1 MKRTLVYTLLLAG
14 LALASCNKQ
23 FQRINTNPNN
33 LEKPDA
39 ATLLSNVIVSEFY
52 NNTFIAWTLGNG
64 YSQYMTFSQ
73 DYYNTGTRYL
83 PVTNEPY
90 WTPLYE
96 SARDANVLYEEGTQ
110 KNNPFLQA
118 AALTLRSYAFAQLTE
133 LWGDIPFK
141 NALQGAQGKFTPSY
155 DSQQTVYT
163 DSDMGILPSLRRAD
177 SLLSGLSTGT
187 LPGDVLYSGHINSWR
202 KFINALRLRY
212 LLRVSSQMNV
222 AAEMQSILSEGMLM
236 QDATESASL
245 TLPNTLPYNFP
256 SLTER
261 SGDFNVK
268 FLNSTLYNAFQQTS
282 DSVRLMAYFAPS
294 ATASTTG
301 SFQFSNYGGM
311 PLVVNASSDQA
322 NGSSHFN
329 SNFRT
334 IQNAGV
340 LKSHIITYAEQ
351 EFILAEAALK
361 GYIAG
366 SPSMYY
372 ENGIEGA
379 FEEIGLSKSAAD
391 TYGNQSTVLLDA
403 ANVDTA
409 LSQIITQKWIANI
422 GNGFEGWIEYNRTG
436 YPAFSTGG
444 SANMNNGSIP
454 TRFLYP
460 ATEKSINSTNYNTEI
475 THMGGTETTT
485 FKGWWDK

>member
-1 MKRTLVYTLLLAG
+1 MKRTIIYMLLLAG
-14 LALASCNKQ
+14 LGFASCNKQ

-39 ATLLSNVIVSEFY
+39 ATLLSNVLVSEFY

-64 YSQYMTFSQ
+64 YSQYMTYSQ

-90 WTPLYE
+90 WTPMYE
-96 SARDANVLYEEGTQ
+96 AARDANVLYMEGTQ
-110 KNNPFLQA
+110 QSNPFLQA

-141 NALQGAQGKFTPSY
+141 KALQGAQGNFTPSY

-163 DSDMGILPSLRRAD
+163 DPDLGILPSLRRAD
-177 SLLSGLSTGT
+177 SLLSTVSTGT
-187 LPGDVLYSGHINSWR
+187 LPGDLLYSGQLASWR

-212 LLRVSSQMNV
+212 LLRISSRQNV
-222 AAEMQSILSEGMLM
+222 AAEMQSIVSEGMLM
-236 QDATESASL
+236 QNASESASL
-245 TLPNTLPYNFP
+245 SLPTSLPYNYP

-268 FLNSTLYNAFQQTS
+268 FLNSTLYNAFAQTS
-282 DSVRLMAYFAPS
+282 DSDRLMAYFAPN
-294 ATASTTG
+294 ATAVGSG
-301 SFQFSNYGGM
+301 SFRFSNYGGM
-311 PLVVNASSDQA
+311 PLVVNASSAQA

-334 IQNAGV
+334 IQNSSI

-361 GYIAG
+361 GFVSG
-366 SPSMYY
+366 NPSMYY

-379 FEEIGLSKSAAD
+379 YEEIGLSKAAAAA
-391 TYGNQSTVLLDA
+391 YGTQTSVLLDA
-403 ANVDTA
+403 ANPDTA
-409 LSQIITQKWIANI
+409 LSQIILQKWIANI

-444 SANMNNGSIP
+444 TANMNNGSIP
-454 TRFLYP
+454 TRFMYP
-460 ATEKSINSTNYNTEI
+460 AAEKSINSTNYNTEI